1 MSIDQ
6 LNIKDREFQ
15 KYVESPTRPGKTA
28 VEVFGSI
35 STGSGSFDPPV
46 GTDYIGRSVA
56 SNVETYLYK
65 SGGEFGTLL
74 KTITVT
80 YVAADL
86 EELLKVE
93 VS

>member
-1 MSIDQ
+1 MSIDN
-6 LNIKDREFQ
+6 LNIKDRDFQ

-28 VEVFGSI
+28 VEVFGSFGDGPF
-35 STGSGSFDPPV
+35 SPPT
-46 GTDYIGRSVA
+46 GTDYIGRSVL
-56 SNVETYLYK
+56 SNVETYEYK
-65 SGGEFGTLL
+65 SGGYGGTLL

-86 EELLKVE
+86 NELLKVE